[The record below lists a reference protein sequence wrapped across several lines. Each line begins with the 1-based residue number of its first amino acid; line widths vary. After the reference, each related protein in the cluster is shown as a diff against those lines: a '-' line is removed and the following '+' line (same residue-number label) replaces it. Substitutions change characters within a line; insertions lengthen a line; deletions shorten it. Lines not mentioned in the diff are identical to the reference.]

1 MLAGLVRFRSC
12 VGMAL
17 EVGYS
22 AVRFSEEGPHGLL
35 ACVGGRG
42 ISGCGV
48 VLAEKVTFLLASV
61 IMDEVDCFLDVSV
74 DLGVFLFCACV

>member
-61 IMDEVDCFLDVSV
+61 FMAEVDCFLDGSV

>member
-61 IMDEVDCFLDVSV
+61 IMEFDCFLDVGV